1 MDWLYQF
8 WNRLHIYNALS
19 SSVAG
24 AGHSQLK
31 HCHHLD
37 IMENSNNHKQILEQK
52 LCIMLDETNEGGNG
66 NWGNE
71 LKEKVFEWEAF
82 SSAPQVALKHLW
94 LRGVLM
100 CSVPMENQRVFHLF
114 KAREE
119 KSSSLLTIRFCC
131 SYSLLNIY
139 NIIGIILK
147 KCWCHLFSSD
157 LYFCKLIYLLPIHL
171 GACQLSRTYP
181 SLL

>member
-1 MDWLYQF
+1 MSVLKPGV
-8 WNRLHIYNALS
+8 NRSCGLALSVLEQTSIYNALS

-52 LCIMLDETNEGGNG
+52 LCIMLDETNERGNG

-94 LRGVLM
+94 LRGVF
-100 CSVPMENQRVFHLF
+100 NVFQCPW
-114 KAREE
+114 RISE
-119 KSSSLLTIRFCC
+119 SSICLRPERRIIFSLTIASVAHIHCW
-131 SYSLLNIY
+131 IY
-139 NIIGIILK
+139 TT
-147 KCWCHLFSSD
+147 S
-157 LYFCKLIYLLPIHL
+157 
-171 GACQLSRTYP
+171 
-181 SLL
+181 